1 MLPLYT
7 KTEVNYYVRV
17 YGKCVQYSIPSNND
31 EYFEPFFFCQ
41 KVPYGKN
48 LILEIYAS
56 KYNINS
62 CIYWSQLSSFLMI
75 T

>member
-1 MLPLYT
+1 ML
-7 KTEVNYYVRV
+7 ECMENVF
-17 YGKCVQYSIPSNND
+17 SIQFQVTMMNILSH
-31 EYFEPFFFCQ
+31 FFCQ
-41 KVPYGKN
+41 KVPYGKK